1 MPCKIEINCYFTG
14 MIKRMVLD
22 LVGKRL
28 AQFPS
33 VALIGPRQSGKTT
46 LAKSLTRQY
55 FDLEQPSERLRLD
68 LGWHDLI
75 ERDDLLVLDEAQ
87 AWPDVFPRL
96 RAAIDAR
103 RKKNGRFLLL
113 GSVSPALMRQ
123 VSESLAG
130 RMALVELT
138 PFYLAE
144 LPRTDPDLLWR
155 CGGYPDGGVLGNKTF
170 PQWQASYLS
179 LMAQRDLPAW
189 GLPAKPAMTDRLFR
203 MMAAQQGGILNASQ
217 LGQNLG
223 ISYHTVQTYLDH
235 LEAAFLVRRLP
246 PFHANI
252 RKRLVK
258 APKIYWRDSGLL
270 HALLGHAPGA
280 DLWAQPWVGAS
291 WEGWVIEQILA
302 ARQARGETIEACYF
316 RTQDGLEADLLLQ
329 SDKQRE
335 VIEIKLTTAPA
346 PEDFA
351 RLEKVAALTKAT
363 RQVLISRTRRSV
375 AEGNRWSVDLA
386 GYLKAA

>member
-1 MPCKIEINCYFTG
+1 
-14 MIKRMVLD
+14 MIKRMVSD
-22 LVGKRL
+22 LLGKRL

-33 VALIGPRQSGKTT
+33 VALIGPRQCGKTT

-75 ERDDLLVLDEAQ
+75 KRDDLLVLDEAQ

-144 LPRTDPDLLWR
+144 LPKTDPDLLWR

-170 PQWQASYLS
+170 PQWQTSYLS
-179 LMAQRDLPAW
+179 LMAQRDLPTW

-203 MMAAQQGGILNASQ
+203 MLAAQQGGILNASQ

-223 ISYHTVQTYLDH
+223 ITYHTVQTYLDH
-235 LEAAFLVRRLP
+235 LEAAFLIRRLP
-246 PFHANI
+246 PFHANL

-270 HALLGHAPGA
+270 HALLGHALEA

-302 ARQARGETIEACYF
+302 ARQARGETIEAFYF

-329 SDKQRE
+329 SGKQRE

-363 RQVLISRTRRSV
+363 RQVLLSRTPRSV
-375 AEGNRWSVDLA
+375 AAGNRWSVNVA
-386 GYLKAA
+386 QYLKSITPVNN